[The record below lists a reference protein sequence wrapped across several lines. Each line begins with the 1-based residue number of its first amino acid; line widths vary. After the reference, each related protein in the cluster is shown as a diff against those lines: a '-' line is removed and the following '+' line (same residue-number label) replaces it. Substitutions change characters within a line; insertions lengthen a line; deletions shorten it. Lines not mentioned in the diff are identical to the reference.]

1 MLPELFYTQ
10 SLTLIFFLLVVIVLI
25 VAFIHHYLQEKIASH
40 RPPHQLVHDHVNTA
54 SFPHPTDGEVDD
66 LESYYK
72 DHLEEVATNLQKRFD
87 SDIQKAT
94 ESFMQYLD
102 ELKVKADQTQSILDA
117 AKTDRV
123 NAIFTHMEQTMAAV
137 VDKAVTQSIASIQ
150 LDLETSKKSV
160 EDYTKKQLSIVDQ
173 NIIDLLER
181 TLSLV
186 LVKKLSLR
194 EQLDL
199 VYEAL
204 EKAKAEGFLALPTQ
218 GTIAAAEPP
227 PAEAPAD
234 QKGTV
239 TLSEAKG
246 IAQASY
252 SSAVPQNDK
261 P

>member
-10 SLTLIFFLLVVIVLI
+10 SLTLIFFLLVVIVLV
-25 VAFIHHYLQEKIASH
+25 VAFIHHYLQEKVASH
-40 RPPHQLVHDHVNTA
+40 RPPHQLVHDHVNQA
-54 SFPHPTDGEVDD
+54 SFPHPVDGEVDD
-66 LESYYK
+66 LEAHYK
-72 DHLEEVATNLQKRFD
+72 NHLEEVATNLQKRFD
-87 SDIQKAT
+87 GDIQKAT
-94 ESFMQYLD
+94 ESYMQYLD

-123 NAIFTHMEQTMAAV
+123 NAIFTHMEQTMATV
-137 VDKAVTQSIASIQ
+137 VDRAVTQSIASIQ
-150 LDLETSKKSV
+150 IDLETSKKSV

-218 GTIAAAEPP
+218 GTVTANQTTDNSPQTTANPQPP
-227 PAEAPAD
+227 PQQLNQE
-234 QKGTV
+234 
-239 TLSEAKG
+239 
-246 IAQASY
+246 
-252 SSAVPQNDK
+252 K
-261 P
+261 PKQ